1 MEKIKIALSDGTV
14 LKVEVNGNNYI
25 SKAAISEATFED
37 NLSEVVIDGVTYE
50 NMVLVQLVEHE
61 DGTYWF
67 ILREKTAQEIENEK
81 LRSDIEFLA
90 LEANVTL

>member
-1 MEKIKIALSDGTV
+1 MEKIKIALSDDTV

-25 SKAAISEATFED
+25 SKTAISEATFED

>member
-1 MEKIKIALSDGTV
+1 MEKIEIALSDGTV

-25 SKAAISEATFED
+25 SKTAISKATFED

>member
-1 MEKIKIALSDGTV
+1 MEKIEIALSDGTV

-25 SKAAISEATFED
+25 SKTAISEATFED

-61 DGTYWF
+61 DETYWF

>member
-1 MEKIKIALSDGTV
+1 MEKIEIALSDGTV

-25 SKAAISEATFED
+25 SKAAISEATFDD
-37 NLSEVVIDGVTYE
+37 NLSEVVIDGTPYE
-50 NMVLVQLVEHE
+50 NMVLVQLAEHE

-67 ILREKTAQEIENEK
+67 ILREKSEQEIENEK

>member
-1 MEKIKIALSDGTV
+1 MEKIEIALSDGTV

-25 SKAAISEATFED
+25 SKETISEDTFD
-37 NLSEVVIDGVTYE
+37 GNLSEVTIDGTSYE

-67 ILREKTAQEIENEK
+67 VLREKSDYEIENEK

-90 LEANVTL
+90 LETNITL